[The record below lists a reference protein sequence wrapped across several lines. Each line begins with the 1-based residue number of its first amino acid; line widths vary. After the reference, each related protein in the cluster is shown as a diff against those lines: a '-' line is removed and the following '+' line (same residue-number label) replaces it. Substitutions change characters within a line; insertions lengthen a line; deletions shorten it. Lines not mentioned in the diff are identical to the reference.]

1 MGGIRKIKA
10 GYVPVSG
17 SLNRSQRVAAREAI
31 TWLLSIKKHTEL
43 GIAEHFGMSQAL
55 VAELIRDMEKM
66 GRVSREKG
74 FPVYISLK
82 NGFIK

>member
-1 MGGIRKIKA
+1 
-10 GYVPVSG
+10 
-17 SLNRSQRVAAREAI
+17 
-31 TWLLSIKKHTEL
+31 
-43 GIAEHFGMSQAL
+43 MSQAL